1 MPNLPRARRALFS
14 LLAALLAAAAVWLL
28 CRWVGYDLQERLGGQ
43 PVYEIINDEYS
54 QIIDLPEEG
63 LTQSIPL
70 KAGESFYGV
79 RLKFSTH
86 GQLYKAG
93 MVMVDVYNAEGTCIA
108 QAAGNF
114 LNIFDDTFTEFT
126 TENPYTA
133 TGDETLTVH
142 LYNAVPWEG
151 PLGLWASEAEV
162 EGMPLCSGEAG
173 GTPLNATLAVQRVAD
188 YSGQWP
194 ALLARELAL
203 PLAAAAFA
211 AVLLA
216 GLQAPLALLTAV
228 AGLLLGLCFVRVT
241 PALVAP
247 DEYTHLAAAYE
258 LAGTWSGQQTAD
270 ENGKLLVRDCDAPH
284 FATKTGEIGLFAL
297 KAQEQAR
304 RNETGGPNELTVVSE
319 ADAGQ
324 GSGNYWAQAAG
335 ILLARSRGGNFYT
348 MLGYGRTANLL
359 LYLVLVTAAVALAPA
374 SLRGLFTCVA
384 LLPMPLQL
392 AGSLSPDAGVL
403 GTVFLYTA
411 LCMALRERAAVRW
424 QLVLLVLTGAA
435 VAPAKAIY
443 LPVVLLCLA
452 IPPEHLDPRNAPAM
466 PAIALARWK
475 VRPGRL
481 VQAAVLVLAALLW
494 TAANADALAYAA
506 RDMNMALVAVG
517 GVALAAVLVLAL
529 WLYGKVSRTPAG
541 RRWFWRGA
549 GAAVVLGI
557 VGGMFLL
564 SRMGGGLTPD
574 QLLEVY
580 PNGDSVWTFS
590 FGYICRNLPATLKL
604 LLRTLP
610 EQGGLWLQG
619 LLGTTLGEPI
629 VYRIDVSWLLGIGLL
644 LALLAAALPTAE
656 EPPLL
661 GRSTARGIGVILVC
675 VVLAVLAAALNWTP
689 INYQTL
695 FGLQGRYLLPVLP
708 LALLLVHNNRCVTMR
723 RKAAHGAALAVALFT
738 LLTQLQ
744 GFALYASWQ
753 PVS

>member
-1 MPNLPRARRALFS
+1 M
-14 LLAALLAAAAVWLL
+14 
-28 CRWVGYDLQERLGGQ
+28 
-43 PVYEIINDEYS
+43 
-54 QIIDLPEEG
+54 
-63 LTQSIPL
+63 
-70 KAGESFYGV
+70 
-79 RLKFSTH
+79 
-86 GQLYKAG
+86 
-93 MVMVDVYNAEGTCIA
+93 
-108 QAAGNF
+108 
-114 LNIFDDTFTEFT
+114 
-126 TENPYTA
+126 
-133 TGDETLTVH
+133 
-142 LYNAVPWEG
+142 
-151 PLGLWASEAEV
+151 
-162 EGMPLCSGEAG
+162 
-173 GTPLNATLAVQRVAD
+173 
-188 YSGQWP
+188 
-194 ALLARELAL
+194 
-203 PLAAAAFA
+203 
-211 AVLLA
+211 
-216 GLQAPLALLTAV
+216 
-228 AGLLLGLCFVRVT
+228 
-241 PALVAP
+241 
-247 DEYTHLAAAYE
+247 
-258 LAGTWSGQQTAD
+258 
-270 ENGKLLVRDCDAPH
+270 
-284 FATKTGEIGLFAL
+284 
-297 KAQEQAR
+297 
-304 RNETGGPNELTVVSE
+304 
-319 ADAGQ
+319 
-324 GSGNYWAQAAG
+324 
-335 ILLARSRGGNFYT
+335 
-348 MLGYGRTANLL
+348 
-359 LYLVLVTAAVALAPA
+359 LVTAAVALAPA

-481 VQAAVLVLAALLW
+481 VQAAVLV
-494 TAANADALAYAA
+494 YAA

-517 GVALAAVLVLAL
+517 GVVLAAVLVRAL

-549 GAAVVLGI
+549 GAAVVLGV